1 MGAEARQ
8 ASDGGRRTARLGH
21 CVGHHDRHW
30 VLRVPE
36 PEALSSRVG
45 GVCMADAIEPAARK
59 DGHARVR
66 TAFQRSVLAILLAF
80 NTLLVFALLAA
91 GGVLPVAAAQGPVR
105 GPGNYVCVTAKSAGQ
120 SYDVLY

>member
-1 MGAEARQ
+1 
-8 ASDGGRRTARLGH
+8 
-21 CVGHHDRHW
+21 
-30 VLRVPE
+30 
-36 PEALSSRVG
+36 
-45 GVCMADAIEPAARK
+45 MADAIEPAARK

-120 SYDVLY
+120 SYDVLYVLDQGSQQLHAFYRDPPQARQLTRASPRDLRVDFGGARR